1 MVYAEYQ
8 QGRRDALLTSGET
21 PECSASS
28 APSRPSPQRLSLRAL
43 LLTAAACSTNE
54 MSTAQFGQNPD
65 KVQAVISKLNSAKTI
80 TMKKAAFSMG
90 DSWTIK
96 ADDKEVATIKADD
109 KEVATIKG
117 EAFKVWGDTYSMYT
131 TDGTF
136 VGAEQEQIHI
146 LSGRQAETYDYQGHK
161 AGSINAQRFSLLYQF
176 NITDTTGAQ
185 VGKFK
190 QGFGFN
196 LKGDITDKAGQK
208 EWSANRAM
216 FSMGANITLTSQ
228 TADKDV
234 SALNAI
240 WTVAIVNEVAEA
252 ADNSSSKS
260 GK

>member
-1 MVYAEYQ
+1 MFSIK
-8 QGRRDALLTSGET
+8 RSIKALAATAVAAG
-21 PECSASS
+21 
-28 APSRPSPQRLSLRAL
+28 L

-65 KVQAVISKLNSAKTI
+65 KVQAVISELNSAKTI

-90 DSWTIK
+90 DSW
-96 ADDKEVATIKADD
+96 TIKADD